1 MKNSGVAAKSV
12 HLVNESQW
20 PNQRD
25 VRFGSIA
32 DIPVAHHYVGLVPK
46 TDIGM
51 TNSIV
56 RFCIA
61 NVREAANVSVLRLL
75 SLSSN
80 SRNSIDYGS
89 RSFME
94 VRCVNVRVAFR
105 CGAH

>member
-25 VRFGSIA
+25 VA